1 MKTILKSTEVRKEWS
16 SFIDHV
22 IRESP
27 ALVKRNRDLVA
38 VLSVELL
45 DYILSEYKLTVE
57 VKREKDGSYS
67 GVFNEID
74 IMANAMNLES
84 LEDKLANEL
93 IEYSE
98 EYMNEFKMHYY
109 SSNRKDHFPFVY
121 RVSLY
126 SGDMENI
133 KRLFSIKTKP
143 IKKAS

>member
-1 MKTILKSTEVRKEWS
+1 
-16 SFIDHV
+16 
-22 IRESP
+22 
-27 ALVKRNRDLVA
+27 
-38 VLSVELL
+38 
-45 DYILSEYKLTVE
+45 
-57 VKREKDGSYS
+57 
-67 GVFNEID
+67 
-74 IMANAMNLES
+74 MANARNLES